1 MFFFDI
7 ITVAVVIWMII
18 SGIKS
23 GLISQ
28 LLTIAGIAIG
38 ILLAYNYGEGVGLLF
53 GIDAEFAAVAG
64 FAIILIASVIVAAL
78 VAIPLSKVISF
89 VGLSWVNKLVGAV
102 FAVIKGLVVLGLL
115 YSAIFVLNDHFKIVD
130 KQSFNKSISF
140 NIVRKATQPLIDY
153 WGEIREEAIKNA
165 KL

>member
-1 MFFFDI
+1 M
-7 ITVAVVIWMII
+7 
-18 SGIKS
+18 
-23 GLISQ
+23 
-28 LLTIAGIAIG
+28 
-38 ILLAYNYGEGVGLLF
+38 GLLF

-115 YSAIFVLNDHFKIVD
+115 YSAIFVLNDHFKVVD